1 MSLDLEG
8 QIVDT
13 WSIHNRIN
21 LYLLEAI
28 PPAALNDISASKGR
42 TVAEQLAHLHNVR
55 LMWLK
60 ASRPELMEGLEKIE
74 KETAADKK
82 LLARSLKE
90 SGSAM
95 EELLKKCLENDGKIK
110 GFKPH
115 VTAFLGYIIAHE
127 SHHRGQI
134 ALTLKQAGHAI
145 DKKVGFGIW
154 EWGVR

>member
-1 MSLDLEG
+1 MSLDPEKE
-8 QIVDT
+8 IIDT
-13 WSIHNRIN
+13 WNINNRIN

-28 PPAALNDISASKGR
+28 PPEDLNDVSASKGR
-42 TVAEQLAHLHNVR
+42 NVAQQFAHLHNVR

-60 ASRPELMEGLEKIE
+60 AAGPELMEGLEKVE
-74 KETAADKK
+74 KEGAADEK

-90 SGSAM
+90 SGKAM
-95 EELLKKCLENDGKIK
+95 EALFTKAVKEGRVK

-115 VTAFLGYIIAHE
+115 VTAFLGYILAHE

-134 ALTLKQAGHAI
+134 ALALKQSGHAL
-145 DKKVGFGIW
+145 DKKIAYGIW